1 VTRVKICGI
10 TDAGDARQAVELGAW
25 ALGMIFW
32 APSPRACAPPAAEEI
47 ALLRREVELAGV
59 FVNAS
64 LDEVATA
71 ADRYELSLV
80 QLHGDEGPA
89 YCREVARRTG
99 CRVIKAVGVYDVSSI
114 RGLEPFHTDFHLL
127 DAAADARR
135 GGTGTTFDW
144 ELAASHRTSTPVIL
158 SGGLDPDNVGEAVR
172 SVAPYAVD
180 SASGTERS
188 PGRKDPARLR
198 AFFGAVRAASPEHS
212 AA

>member
-1 VTRVKICGI
+1 MTRVKICGI
-10 TDAGDARQAVELGAW
+10 TDAGDARLAVDLGAW

-32 APSPRACAPPAAEEI
+32 APSPRACTPQAAEEI

-64 LDEVATA
+64 LDEVAKA
-71 ADRYELSLV
+71 ADRFDLSLV

-99 CRVIKAVGVYDVSSI
+99 CRVIKAVGVHDVSSI

-127 DAAADARR
+127 DAAAGARR

-144 ELAASHRTSTPVIL
+144 ELAATHRTGTPVIL
-158 SGGLDPDNVGEAVR
+158 SGGLDAGNVAEGVR
-172 SVAPYAVD
+172 AVAPYAVD
-180 SASGTERS
+180 TASGTERS

-198 AFFGAVRAASPEHS
+198 AFFGAVRAASPEPS

>member
-1 VTRVKICGI
+1 VNRVKICGI
-10 TDAGDARQAVELGAW
+10 TDAGDARLATDLGAW

-32 APSPRACAPPAAEEI
+32 APSPRACPPEAAEEI

-71 ADRYELSLV
+71 ADRYDLSLV

-114 RGLEPFHTDFHLL
+114 RRLEPFHTDFHLL
-127 DAAADARR
+127 DAAAGARR
-135 GGTGTTFDW
+135 GGTGATFDW
-144 ELAASHRTSTPVIL
+144 DLTATHRTSTPVIL
-158 SGGLDPDNVGEAVR
+158 SGGLDADNVAQGVRAV
-172 SVAPYAVD
+172 SPYAVD
-180 SASGTERS
+180 TASGTELS

-212 AA
+212 AV